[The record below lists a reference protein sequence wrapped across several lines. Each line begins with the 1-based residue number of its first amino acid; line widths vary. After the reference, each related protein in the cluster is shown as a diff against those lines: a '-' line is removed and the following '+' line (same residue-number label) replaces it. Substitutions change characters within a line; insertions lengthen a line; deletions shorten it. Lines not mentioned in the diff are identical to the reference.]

1 MALTYDAINK
11 RWNKVYE
18 KTDYNELNKADEPTN
33 TAANYQKAIDN
44 YIAAGGKNKDELKN
58 FNDLKAILQKNDD
71 ANDTTNTAAAKL
83 NKDNATLNEANTK
96 LNEAYDKVVGG
107 TPTNPSIV
115 TSTIGQDYITQRKR
129 IRELGIDAKTITN
142 IEANFKDFYKTEK
155 ITPFDVT
162 KIIKP
167 LSTDGLKELEVD
179 YYKTQAPE
187 ASAIW
192 DEAFKNDDLD
202 ILARYGSE
210 KDYFNW
216 HYSTQGKQ
224 NGIRAYKESPTTKT
238 TDYEETLLK
247 SEKLELK
254 DIAEADITDPK
265 KTSSA
270 SFDALLTKI
279 LGPKEKED
287 VKKYGALVKN
297 VLKDTVDELTK
308 MKAKE
313 QEWDLYR
320 GLEGF
325 SEIADLNKTLSN
337 SMIGDISVGGF
348 LPLTGNKSEKELTE
362 GLEKQLGSITGLQN
376 NVTYNWQKWFDE
388 TLTNKYGIDYKD
400 FDATEDTIDI
410 INAAIKTKPDDIYDK
425 TNNKFK
431 DAFIKEAGFKTSEE
445 LFKFL
450 EDQKESGASL
460 LSNLQ
465 NSSIDTTKLEEMKG
479 PLQEKIKTLEANKDR
494 NLKLT
499 FTGEDNIPEEVKIDS
514 GFARDFIDKYLK
526 PRFDYSKSMSEFID
540 YMNVDEKN
548 KNPFQTTDRLATV
561 KNYTQTVARNIALT
575 LEDKARNV
583 QFNPDFYFD
592 PKDPYTTEL
601 KQENY
606 KKQKGIIEQDWNTA
620 KEKPDTLI
628 NGNVP
633 ALGTWRQ
640 NAELYNIKLEDKGQ
654 FARLHYQ
661 IIGKDANLDAAL
673 DPGSILKKE
682 LETPVNTKAQ
692 SLGTVFGEFITPE
705 GFADLLLKNIDP
717 FKDKPQYQEL
727 LKKYNLSKDAGF
739 DDLKDTIINTI
750 KTDTAAEIRNKI
762 KILQEEDETP
772 TQKELGVSYIERSE
786 DKDVTTEKTELYN
799 TFKTAGY
806 KGTEKEFYTDY
817 MPDADP
823 SDVKLLTDVAK
834 GKMPE
839 LDIGFLKSND
849 PFEML
854 SKITDIDSPPPKIST
869 KPKTDSYFK
878 LGIDD
883 DEDEEDD
890 NETSSIDADSFLGD
904 YTSFFK
910 K

>member
-279 LGPKEKED
+279 LGTKEKED
-287 VKKYGALVKN
+287 VKKYGVLVKN

-561 KNYTQTVARNIALT
+561 KNYTQTVAKNIALT

-739 DDLKDTIINTI
+739 DDLRDTIIDGI
-750 KTDTAAEIRNKI
+750 KTDTAAEIRKKI

>member
-58 FNDLKAILQKNDD
+58 FNDLKAILKKNDD

-107 TPTNPSIV
+107 TPVNPSIV
-115 TSTIGQDYITQRKR
+115 TSTIGQDYTKQRKR
-129 IRELGIDAKTITN
+129 IRELGIDAETIKN

-155 ITPFDVT
+155 VTLFDVT
-162 KIIKP
+162 EIIKP
-167 LSTDGLKELEVD
+167 LSRDGLKELEVD
-179 YYKTQAPE
+179 YYKTQAPA
-187 ASAIW
+187 ASATW
-192 DEAFKNDDLD
+192 DEAVKDDDLD

-224 NGIRAYKESPTTKT
+224 NGIRAYKEDPTTEV
-238 TDYEETLLK
+238 TDYKETLLD
-247 SEKLELK
+247 SEKQELR
-254 DIAEADITDPK
+254 DIADEAKAP
-265 KTSSA
+265 SA

-279 LGPKEKED
+279 LGTKEKED

-325 SEIADLNKTLSN
+325 SEIADLNKTLSS
-337 SMIGDISVGGF
+337 SMIGDIGVGGF
-348 LPLTGNKSEKELTE
+348 LPLTGGKSKEELTE

-499 FTGEDNIPEEVKIDS
+499 FTGEGNIPEEVKIDA

-548 KNPFQTTDRLATV
+548 KNPFQTTDRLETV
-561 KNYTQTVARNIALT
+561 KTYTREIAKAIAPT
-575 LEDKARNV
+575 LGDEARNV

-592 PKDPYTTEL
+592 PSDPYTTEL

-839 LDIGFLKSND
+839 LDIGFLKSKD

>member
-1 MALTYDAINK
+1 MALIYDAINK

-18 KTDYNELNKADEPTN
+18 KTDNTKFETRDYEEMQEAQLTN
-33 TAANYQKAIDN
+33 VAGYD
-44 YIAAGGKNKDELKN
+44 AAGNYH
-58 FNDLKAILQKNDD
+58 KAGNYYYTAPKLVTKSKQVEVDD
-71 ANDTTNTAAAKL
+71 K
-83 NKDNATLNEANTK
+83 TLNETNTK
-96 LNEAYDKVVGG
+96 INEAYDKVVGG

-115 TSTIGQDYITQRKR
+115 TSTIGQDYTTQRKR

-167 LSTDGLKELEVD
+167 SSPGGLKELEVD
-179 YYKTQAPE
+179 YYKTQAPG
-187 ASAIW
+187 ASAAW
-192 DEAFKNDDLD
+192 DEAVKNDDLD

-224 NGIRAYKESPTTKT
+224 NGTRAYKEDPTTKT
-238 TDYEETLLK
+238 TDYKEALLD
-247 SEKLELK
+247 SEKQELR
-254 DIAEADITDPK
+254 DIADAEKAPSAD
-265 KTSSA
+265 
-270 SFDALLTKI
+270 FDALLTKI

-297 VLKDTVDELTK
+297 VLKDTIDELNK

-325 SEIADLNKTLSN
+325 SEIIDLNKTLAS
-337 SMIGDISVGGF
+337 SMIGDISAGGF
-348 LPLTGNKSEKELTE
+348 FPLTGGKSKEELTE
-362 GLEKQLGSITGLQN
+362 GLEKQLGSITGLQS

-410 INAAIKTKPDDIYDK
+410 INAAIKTKSDDIYDK

-431 DAFIKEAGFKTSEE
+431 DTFIKEAGFKTSEE

-499 FTGEDNIPEEVKIDS
+499 FTGESNIPEEVKIDS

-561 KNYTQTVARNIALT
+561 KNYTQTVARNIADT

-673 DPGSILKKE
+673 DPGSILKQD
-682 LETPVNTKAQ
+682 LETSVSTKAQ
-692 SLGTVFGEFITPE
+692 SLGTVFGDFITPE

-717 FKDKPQYQEL
+717 FKDKSQYQKL
-727 LKKYNLSKDAGF
+727 LKQFNLSDDTGF
-739 DDLKDTIINTI
+739 DDLKDTIIDTI

-772 TQKELGVSYIERSE
+772 TQKKLGVSYIERLE
-786 DKDVTTEKTELYN
+786 DKNVATEKTELYN

-817 MPDADP
+817 MPDIDP
-823 SDVKLLTDVAK
+823 ADVKLLTDVGK
-834 GKMPE
+834 GKMPA
-839 LDIGFLKSND
+839 LDIGFLKSKD

-854 SKITDIDSPPPKIST
+854 SKITDIDSPPKIST
-869 KPKTDSYFK
+869 KPKTTSYFK

>member
-18 KTDYNELNKADEPTN
+18 KTKNTKFETRDYEEMQAAQLTTKAGFD
-33 TAANYQKAIDN
+33 
-44 YIAAGGKNKDELKN
+44 AAGKYHKEGEAYYTAPKLVTKSKQVEVD
-58 FNDLKAILQKNDD
+58 DKA
-71 ANDTTNTAAAKL
+71 
-83 NKDNATLNEANTK
+83 LNEANTK
-96 LNEAYDKVVGG
+96 INEAYDKVVDG
-107 TPTNPSIV
+107 TPASPAIV
-115 TSTIGQDYITQRKR
+115 TSTKGQDYIAQRKL
-129 IRELGIDAKTITN
+129 IRNLGIDAKTIAD

-155 ITPFDVT
+155 VTPFDVT

-167 LSTDGLKELEVD
+167 ASPDGLKGLEVE
-179 YYKTQAPE
+179 YYKTQAPAAAATWNE
-187 ASAIW
+187 AV
-192 DEAFKNDDLD
+192 KNDDLD
-202 ILARYGSE
+202 TIARYGSE

-224 NGIRAYKESPTTKT
+224 NGIRAYKEDPTTKT
-238 TDYEETLLK
+238 TDYKEALLD
-247 SEKLELK
+247 SEKQELR
-254 DIAEADITDPK
+254 DIADEGKAP
-265 KTSSA
+265 SA

-279 LGPKEKED
+279 LGTKEKED
-287 VKKYGALVKN
+287 VKKYGALVQN
-297 VLKDTVDELTK
+297 VLKDTVDELNK

-325 SEIADLNKTLSN
+325 SELADFNKTLTD
-337 SMIGDISVGGF
+337 SMIGDIGVGGF
-348 LPLTGNKSEKELTE
+348 LPLTGGKSKEELTE
-362 GLEKQLGSITGLQN
+362 GLGQQLGSITGLQS
-376 NVTYNWQKWFDE
+376 NVTYNWQKWFDD
-388 TLTNKYGIDYKD
+388 TLSNKYGIDYKE
-400 FDATEDTIDI
+400 FDATEDTLDV

-431 DAFIKEAGFKTSEE
+431 DTFIKEAGFKTSEE

-450 EDQKESGASL
+450 EAQKESGSSL
-460 LSNLQ
+460 LSDLQ
-465 NSSIDTTKLEEMKG
+465 NSGTDKTTLETMKG
-479 PLQEKIKTLEANKDR
+479 TLQEKVKTLETNKDR
-494 NLKLT
+494 NLNLT
-499 FTGEDNIPEEVKIDS
+499 FTSGSSIPEEVEIDS

-548 KNPFQTTDRLATV
+548 KNPFQTTDRLETV
-561 KNYTQTVARNIALT
+561 KTYTRAVAKGL
-575 LEDKARNV
+575 DKNLDARDV

-592 PKDPYTTEL
+592 PKDPYTTDL

-606 KKQKGIIEQDWNTA
+606 KQQKIIIEQDWTIA

-628 NGNVP
+628 NEKVP
-633 ALGTWRQ
+633 ALGTWAQ
-640 NAELYNIKLEDKGQ
+640 NAELYKINLGDKGE

-661 IIGKDANLDAAL
+661 IIGKDANLDANL
-673 DPGSILKKE
+673 DPGSTLKAD
-682 LETPVNTKAQ
+682 LEAPVNIKAQ
-692 SLGTVFGEFITPE
+692 SLGTVFGDFITPE
-705 GFADLLLKNIDP
+705 GFADLLLKDIDP
-717 FKDKPQYQEL
+717 FKNKPQYQEL
-727 LKKYNLSKDAGF
+727 LKKFNLSEDAGLE
-739 DDLKDTIINTI
+739 DLKDTIIDVI

-762 KILQEEDETP
+762 KTLQEEDETP
-772 TQKELGVSYIERSE
+772 TQRELGVSYIERSE
-786 DKDVTTEKTELYN
+786 DADTTTEKTELYN
-799 TFKTAGY
+799 TFKSVGY

-823 SDVKLLTDVAK
+823 SDVKLLSDVTK

-839 LDIGFLKSND
+839 LDINFLKSKD

-869 KPKTDSYFK
+869 KTKTNSYFK
-878 LGIDD
+878 IGTDD

>member
-1 MALTYDAINK
+1 MALTYDAMYQ
-11 RWNKVYE
+11 RWNKVHE
-18 KTDYNELNKADEPTN
+18 KTDYKTLNKTDEPTN
-33 TAANYQKAIDN
+33 TAETYQTSINAYK
-44 YIAAGGKNKDELKN
+44 AAGGENANELKN
-58 FNDLKAILQKNDD
+58 FYDIKAILKKNDD
-71 ANDTTNTAAAKL
+71 DNDTANKTAVTL
-83 NKDNATLNEANTK
+83 NKDNDTLNKANIK
-96 LNEAYDKVVGG
+96 INEAYDKVVDG

-115 TSTIGQDYITQRKR
+115 TSTMGQDYITQRQR
-129 IRELGIDAKTITN
+129 IRDLGIDAKTITD
-142 IEANFKDFYKTEK
+142 IETNFKDFYKTEK
-155 ITPFDVT
+155 VTPFDVT

-167 LSTDGLKELEVD
+167 SSPDGLKKLEVE
-179 YYKTQAPE
+179 YYKTQAPT
-187 ASAIW
+187 AAAAW

-224 NGIRAYKESPTTKT
+224 NGIRAYKEDPTTKT
-238 TDYEETLLK
+238 TDYKETLLD
-247 SEKLELK
+247 SEKQELR
-254 DIAEADITDPK
+254 DIADEGKAP
-265 KTSSA
+265 SA

-279 LGPKEKED
+279 LGTKEKGD
-287 VKKYGALVKN
+287 VKKYGALVQN
-297 VLKDTVDELTK
+297 VLKDTVDELNK
-308 MKAKE
+308 MKTKE

-325 SEIADLNKTLSN
+325 SEITDLNKTLAN
-337 SMIGDISVGGF
+337 SMTGDIGVGGF
-348 LPLTGNKSEKELTE
+348 LPLTGNKSEKDLTE

-376 NVTYNWQKWFDE
+376 NVTYNWQKWFDD
-388 TLTNKYGIDYKD
+388 TLTNKYGIDYKE
-400 FDATEDTIDI
+400 FDATEDTLDV
-410 INAAIKTKPDDIYDK
+410 INAAIKTKPEDIYDK

-431 DAFIKEAGFKTSEE
+431 DTFIKEAGFKTSEE

-450 EDQKESGASL
+450 EAQKESGSSL
-460 LSNLQ
+460 LSDLQ
-465 NSSIDTTKLEEMKG
+465 NSGTDKTKLETMKG
-479 PLQEKIKTLEANKDR
+479 TLQEKVKTLETNKDR
-494 NLKLT
+494 NLNLT
-499 FTGEDNIPEEVKIDS
+499 FTSGSSIPEEVEIDS

-548 KNPFQTTDRLATV
+548 KNPFQTTDRLETV
-561 KNYTQTVARNIALT
+561 KNYTRAVAKDLT
-575 LEDKARNV
+575 STLGDEARNV

-606 KKQKGIIEQDWNTA
+606 KQQKIIIEQDWNTA
-620 KEKPDTLI
+620 RKEPNTFI
-628 NGNVP
+628 NEKVP
-633 ALGTWRQ
+633 ALGTWAQ
-640 NAELYNIKLEDKGQ
+640 NAELYKINLGDKGE

-661 IIGKDANLDAAL
+661 IIGKDANLDANL
-673 DPGSILKKE
+673 DPGSTLKAE
-682 LETPVNTKAQ
+682 LEAPVNIRAQ

-705 GFADLLLKNIDP
+705 GFADLLLKGIDP

-727 LKKYNLSKDAGF
+727 LKQYNLSKDTGF
-739 DDLKDTIINTI
+739 EDLKDTIINAI

-762 KILQEEDETP
+762 KTLQEEDETP
-772 TQKELGVSYIERSE
+772 TQRELGVSYIERSE
-786 DKDVTTEKTELYN
+786 DADTTTAKTELYN
-799 TFKTAGY
+799 TFKSVGY

-823 SDVKLLTDVAK
+823 SDVKLLSDVTK

-839 LDIGFLKSND
+839 LDIDFLKSKD

-869 KPKTDSYFK
+869 KTKTNSYFK
-878 LGIDD
+878 IGTDD